1 MPPTSTPPDGTAV
14 EPLAVPLSKA
24 PAVTGLSRSSI
35 YRHAQAGRLTLLK
48 SGRTTLVDMA
58 SARALLASLPRA
70 VIAGRL

>member
-1 MPPTSTPPDGTAV
+1 MPPSFPTPNGSAV
-14 EPLAVPLSKA
+14 EPLAVPLAKA
-24 PAVTGLSRSSI
+24 PVALGMSRSSI